1 MGAVAVDTL
10 GAVAW
15 IDRDGRL
22 RRHGANGVVARGVA
36 AVTASASGLATLD
49 DGGGLRWLDGDAIAA
64 LEPARDLALDE
75 TAGVAYL
82 ATPGEIVVRGLAT
95 GARRELAAI
104 DAAALALSSDRRR
117 LYAADRGGHRVL
129 AIAIETGAPRID
141 VVVDLAEAEAA
152 AGAIG
157 DGPTGLALSAAGL
170 VATWARA
177 VVGIN
182 VRHGV
187 RAVLHPPTAV
197 LALTAA
203 RGVAAGRDK
212 RRLWV
217 VDGDRL
223 VAVATDGTGATVAGA
238 TSA

>member
-22 RRHGANGVVARGVA
+22 RHGGGVVGHGVA
-36 AVTASASGLATLD
+36 AVTASARGLAALD
-49 DGGGLRWLDGDAIAA
+49 ERGGLSWLGGEAIAA
-64 LEPARDLALDE
+64 LEPACDVALDE
-75 TAGVAYL
+75 PAGVAYL
-82 ATPGEIVVRGLAT
+82 AAPGAIVAWTLAN

-129 AIAIETGAPRID
+129 AIAIESGAPRIV
-141 VVVDLAEAEAA
+141 VVVDLAAAEAA

-187 RAVLHPPTAV
+187 RAVLHPPTAA

-223 VAVATDGTGATVAGA
+223 IAVATDGTGATAAG
-238 TSA
+238 

>member
-1 MGAVAVDTL
+1 MGAVAVDAG

-15 IDRDGRL
+15 IDGDGQL
-22 RRHGANGVVARGVA
+22 RRHGGSEVIATGVA
-36 AVTASASGLATLD
+36 AVTASVGGLAMLGAD
-49 DGGGLRWLDGDAIAA
+49 GGLRRLDGGALAA

-75 TAGVAYL
+75 HAGVAYL
-82 ATPGEIVVRGLAT
+82 ATPGEIVVRALAT
-95 GARRELAAI
+95 GARRELAAV
-104 DAAALALSSDRRR
+104 DAAALALSADRRR

-129 AIAIETGAPRID
+129 ALSIETGAPRID

-157 DGPTGLALSAAGL
+157 DGPSGLALSPAGL

-187 RAVLHPPTAV
+187 RAVLHGPAAALP
-197 LALTAA
+197 LAAA
-203 RGVAAGRDK
+203 RGIAAGRDK

-223 VAVATDGTGATVAGA
+223 IAVATDGTGAQLA
-238 TSA
+238 